1 MLASDGAPTHVD
13 WVLAEAGMKG
23 FTSLLSTLWQE
34 TQPLISDLLFMVWH
48 NSREKQDLVY

>member
-1 MLASDGAPTHVD
+1 MHMLASDGAPTHVD

-23 FTSLLSTLWQE
+23 LTSLLSTLWQE

-48 NSREKQDLVY
+48 NSREKQD